1 MAGTRPTRNSS
12 GQFIKKQPVVQI
24 QQHSAQVLLQK
35 PAPVTAEATEA
46 VAVAVT
52 SQQVNVEQSLQL
64 VQTTLHACLAHI
76 LFQRSLYP
84 QTCYQS
90 RYFNPDGPEW
100 SYKDSFGGEDRAV
113 NIPGGS
119 VIFSLKKGVSE
130 RTDRL
135 LDLLVIFSYSHICYD

>member
-12 GQFIKKQPVVQI
+12 GQFIKKKPVAQN
-24 QQHSAQVLLQK
+24 QQHSVQVLLQK
-35 PAPVTAEATEA
+35 PATVTAEATEA
-46 VAVAVT
+46 VAVA

-100 SYKDSFGGEDRAV
+100 NYKDSFDGEDRAV
-113 NIPGGS
+113 NTPGGS
-119 VIFSLKKGVSE
+119 VIFSLKKGISE

-135 LDLLVIFSYSHICYD
+135 LDLLVIFLYSHICYG